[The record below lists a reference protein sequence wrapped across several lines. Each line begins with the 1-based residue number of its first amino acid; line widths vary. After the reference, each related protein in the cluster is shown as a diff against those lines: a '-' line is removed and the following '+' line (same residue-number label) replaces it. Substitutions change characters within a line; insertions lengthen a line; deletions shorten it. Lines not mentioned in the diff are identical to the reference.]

1 MNVRNC
7 TRCGKIYNYDG
18 FKVCRICRK
27 EDELD
32 YQKVKDYLQEN
43 PGADISEV
51 HNATEVEHSKIID
64 FLRDGRLEVEEG
76 GSLILE
82 CESCGISIRTG
93 RFCDKCAG
101 VLTKEMSRVVDSSR
115 SKNPAI
121 NRTEAKFRVVDRYD
135 KRRR

>member
-32 YQKVKDYLQEN
+32 YEMVKEYLREN
-43 PGADISEV
+43 PGADISQV
-51 HNATEVEHSKIID
+51 HHATEVEHSKIID
-64 FLRDGRLEVEEG
+64 FLRDGRLEVEDG
-76 GSLILE
+76 GNLLLA
-82 CESCGISIRTG
+82 CESCGTSIRTG

-101 VLTKEMSRVVDSSR
+101 VLTKEMDRVIDSSR
-115 SKNPAI
+115 SKNPVI
-121 NRTEAKFRVVDRYD
+121 KRSQEKFRVIDRYKD
-135 KRRR
+135 RS